1 VGLVEVTA
9 GWHQTWRF
17 LACKV
22 VEIPPTF
29 RAGSGLFRG
38 LYGVGCGGTS
48 RVPGV
53 MMTSPV
59 DLRQTSYTRS
69 GSIRM

>member
-1 VGLVEVTA
+1 MGPVEITA

-17 LACKV
+17 PACKAG
-22 VEIPPTF
+22 EIPRAF
-29 RAGSGLFRG
+29 RAGSGLSRG
-38 LYGVGCGGTS
+38 LYGVVCGGVS

-69 GSIRM
+69 GSSRM